1 MIFLIRRSNDYVVEK
16 IEGLKNGKGYVTV
29 VNFFQEE
36 DFLGKGRLY
45 GKSIIKPGHSIGYHK
60 HEGDQEAYFILKGKA
75 LYNYNGVE
83 TTLEPGDLAIC
94 RDGESHS
101 IEAVGEED
109 LEYVMLIL
117 YS

>member
-1 MIFLIRRSNDYVVEK
+1 MIRRSNEFKIEV
-16 IEGLKNGKGYVTV
+16 IEGLKGGKGYVTV
-29 VNFFQEE
+29 VNFFNME

-45 GKSIIKPGHSIGYHK
+45 GKSVIKPGNSIGYHQ

-75 LYNYNGVE
+75 LYNENGVE
-83 TTLEPGDLAIC
+83 TILHPGDLAIC
-94 RDGESHS
+94 KDGDFHS
-101 IEAVGEED
+101 IEATGGEE

>member
-1 MIFLIRRSNDYVVEK
+1 MIRKSEDFKVEK
-16 IEGLKNGKGYVTV
+16 IEGLKCGKGYVTV
-29 VNFFQEE
+29 VNFFEEE

-45 GKSIIKPGHSIGYHK
+45 GKSIIKPGNSIGYHR

-83 TTLEPGDLAIC
+83 TILEPGSLAIC
-94 RDGESHS
+94 RDGEYHS
-101 IEAVGEED
+101 IEAYGHED
-109 LEYVMLIL
+109 LEYIMLIL